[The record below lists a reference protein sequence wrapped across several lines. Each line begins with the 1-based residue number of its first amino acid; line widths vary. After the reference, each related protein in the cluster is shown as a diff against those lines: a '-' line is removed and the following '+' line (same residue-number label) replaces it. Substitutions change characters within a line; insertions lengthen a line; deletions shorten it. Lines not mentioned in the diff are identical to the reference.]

1 MARGGSPSSDEGR
14 AAASGPSPP
23 LTRLTERSAVADQFN
38 PEPVRPGRGQPRG
51 APFGLAPDFGTCLMA
66 EASEAHGASLPC
78 TGLVGTAR
86 TACSDPDLASGASQG
101 GAGPPAPA
109 GTAMDAVR
117 MPAGNSAM
125 ARHRRPLRGAELAAV
140 IVRGELQDGPGVAV
154 AGPRCAA
161 RYPAGL
167 PGRAARVSVRHGYPH
182 FHSPARSHLY
192 REVTSVF
199 TDIIHRLM
207 HRLLRWQGKRAA
219 GEREAGEKAVISR
232 CALPRGGQE
241 VSFARIACQP
251 GRSRPGVRSTRPGP
265 YVGQALRRNPDMP
278 SIPAAGPAQAPIV
291 VTVSLRPGAAR
302 RDPGQ
307 PRRPARRH
315 PARDRGPRRPE
326 RGRLARRVAG
336 RSWPRPGIGAWPGCG
351 ARG

>member
-1 MARGGSPSSDEGR
+1 
-14 AAASGPSPP
+14 
-23 LTRLTERSAVADQFN
+23 
-38 PEPVRPGRGQPRG
+38 
-51 APFGLAPDFGTCLMA
+51 
-66 EASEAHGASLPC
+66 
-78 TGLVGTAR
+78 
-86 TACSDPDLASGASQG
+86 
-101 GAGPPAPA
+101 
-109 GTAMDAVR
+109 

-140 IVRGELQDGPGVAV
+140 IVRGERHDGPGVAV

-241 VSFARIACQP
+241 VSFARIAPP
-251 GRSRPGVRSTRPGP
+251 GRGP
-265 YVGQALRRNPDMP
+265 ARR
-278 SIPAAGPAQAPIV
+278 AAGPGD
-291 VTVSLRPGAAR
+291 LRPACTHSRLALGRQRRLAAR
-302 RDPGQ
+302 ALAARAPAPPPLVRRLGADPQ
-307 PRRPARRH
+307 ARRCLHRVHVLRATTH
-315 PARDRGPRRPE
+315 PSSAQHRIREISYSDPP
-326 RGRLARRVAG
+326 L
-336 RSWPRPGIGAWPGCG
+336 RSWHTVAHLHRPLGV
-351 ARG
+351 